1 MKHEAPPDILQPLIH
16 SLTEAKRH
24 RIARLQGDLVVAP
37 EPFKDRAVK
46 LLQSLSFALDIDP
59 VRRLRVGNAVY
70 TIAIFEQVGD
80 KLRGRLYSFIEPK
93 TEAVLKELLAD
104 VGANVTY
111 SDSFVR
117 PSGV

>member
-1 MKHEAPPDILQPLIH
+1 
-16 SLTEAKRH
+16 
-24 RIARLQGDLVVAP
+24 VVAP